1 MSAFRKF
8 DPYAVILGS
17 GGAPPKVAKV
27 AKVAKVGKVDP
38 ANPKT
43 GATLGALGT
52 LGGFGAEI
60 RNPSDR
66 PLAAIAPAMDADSL
80 GAQSGPSPQAPGI
93 VPVAWVAGLQRLN
106 GMTCPVSVEPNR
118 WLQLQG
124 DANRFV
130 AAWGRQ
136 AAALG
141 WSTLDIFGCHPT
153 HPADRY
159 DAMGL
164 VWMIADAEVV
174 TMGAEVVNLRKA
186 AGTSKGFGNVRS
198 PTDAFLHGTSKL
210 DSGQAKYSDL
220 RFTARCGS
228 TSESSKSSDATGI
241 ETR

>member
-27 AKVAKVGKVDP
+27 AKVDP
-38 ANPKT
+38 ANPKA

-60 RNPSDR
+60 TNPSDR
-66 PLAAIAPAMDADSL
+66 SLAAIAPAMDVDFL
-80 GAQSGPSPQAPGI
+80 GAQSGPSPHAPRI

-106 GMTCPVSVEPNR
+106 AMTCPVSVEPNR

-124 DANRFV
+124 DANRFI

-141 WSTLDIFGCHPT
+141 WSALDVFGCHPAS
-153 HPADRY
+153 PSGRY
-159 DAMGL
+159 DCMGV
-164 VWMIADAEVV
+164 VWMIGSSEIRAMSTELVIY
-174 TMGAEVVNLRKA
+174 RKSSGSLQRA
-186 AGTSKGFGNVRS
+186 WKSAGTYERILVW
-198 PTDAFLHGTSKL
+198 
-210 DSGQAKYSDL
+210 DL
-220 RFTARCGS
+220 
-228 TSESSKSSDATGI
+228 
-241 ETR
+241 